1 MNKNNPLTKAVLIGL
16 GLSLACVGVISITP
30 ALGNAAVFNAS
41 ATTNPQAS
49 LEEIVI
55 SITEQKMELVEQG
68 VKKATYKISTS
79 KFGIG
84 DALGSYSTPL
94 GTMAIAKKIGENLP
108 LGAVLKNRH
117 FTGEILKPNSRG
129 RDPITSRILWLRGLE
144 RQNKLAFNRGIYI
157 HGTAAEYSL
166 GRPASYGWIRMAN
179 KDVINLY
186 NKVKQGTVVKIIK
199 EKLPRYL

>member
-1 MNKNNPLTKAVLIGL
+1 MNKNNPLTKAVFVGL

-94 GTMAIAKKIGENLP
+94 GTMAIAKKIGE
-108 LGAVLKNRH
+108 
-117 FTGEILKPNSRG
+117 T
-129 RDPITSRILWLRGLE
+129 
-144 RQNKLAFNRGIYI
+144 
-157 HGTAAEYSL
+157 
-166 GRPASYGWIRMAN
+166 
-179 KDVINLY
+179 
-186 NKVKQGTVVKIIK
+186 
-199 EKLPRYL
+199 